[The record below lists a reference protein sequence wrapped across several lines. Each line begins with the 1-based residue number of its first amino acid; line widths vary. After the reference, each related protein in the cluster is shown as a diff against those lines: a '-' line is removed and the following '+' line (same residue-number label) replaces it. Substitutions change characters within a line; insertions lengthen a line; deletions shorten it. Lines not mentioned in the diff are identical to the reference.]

1 MGIRTGKYDG
11 ESGGSRVGMMAT
23 LGGGSIATIVDGSI
37 AAIGDGSIAP
47 LGEGESPKVMQR
59 GVAWKVFA
67 LAGGVWC
74 RLDANTFVGLAGRVL
89 CGETSGGDCSW
100 VAGVA
105 TCVASGLS
113 TLGCPGAMRR
123 AALRWG
129 GARSRQ
135 DSKISRRLAIVSSW
149 EILVGGFAPA
159 IAPATTCNPWMI
171 LSSDD
176 CEGTVI

>member
-1 MGIRTGKYDG
+1 
-11 ESGGSRVGMMAT
+11 MMAT

-37 AAIGDGSIAP
+37 AAIGGGSIAT
-47 LGEGESPKVMQR
+47 LGEGESPKVMR
-59 GVAWKVFA
+59 CGVAWKVFA
-67 LAGGVWC
+67 LSGGVRC
-74 RLDANTFVGLAGRVL
+74 RLDANTFVGLAGRVF
-89 CGETSGGDCSW
+89 CGETSWGDRSW

-123 AALRWG
+123 VALRWG

-135 DSKISRRLAIVSSW
+135 DSKISWRLAMASSW

-159 IAPATTCNPWMI
+159 IASNSLQSM
-171 LSSDD
+171 DD
-176 CEGTVI
+176 LVLR